1 MAIGC
6 RSARFDEE
14 EGYQCEIT
22 GCRCEFLFPDEKA
35 CYKIFGEGPLAFEE
49 ERKKKEEIPKKLV
62 KSKYLAFGL
71 SWLGFR
77 FTVNKKGQYLFDNT
91 EKFQEAWDEM
101 LKLRR
106 KLGEVK

>member
-6 RSARFDEE
+6 RSAKFDE

-22 GCRCEFLFPDEKA
+22 GCRCEFLIPSEKS
-35 CYKIFGEGPLAFEE
+35 CYQVFGEGPLAFE
-49 ERKKKEEIPKKLV
+49 KDKEEKLPKKLV
-62 KSKYLAFGL
+62 KSRYLAFGL
-71 SWLGFR
+71 SWLGFK
-77 FTVNKKGQYLFDNT
+77 FTVNAKGYYLFDNT